1 MTHGNSFLSQT
12 VKSSTLTH
20 LRKDD
25 TLQGEGLT
33 CPEEKDLE
41 EPIGSGV
48 SRGGVGAKS
57 QKHKKSITGDEM
69 GSMVPSPCRLNQ
81 WFSTGGNSIL
91 SGT

>member
-1 MTHGNSFLSQT
+1 MTYGNSFLSQI

-20 LRKDD
+20 PRKDD
-25 TLQGEGLT
+25 TSRGEGLT

-41 EPIGSGV
+41 EHV

-57 QKHKKSITGDEM
+57 QKHEKSTTGDEM